1 MTRVLV
7 FGQPFWG
14 RRVTSALDAPAEDVC
29 ATFVPQAAYARLLI
43 RPSADPVL
51 LMRVGYRVGA
61 TTTRGRLFDTYW
73 SLLRR
78 THPRAVACHYWLGSD
93 VFDTSEEARAG
104 TLRWAALRD
113 ARADLHLADAPWLV
127 DELEAVGIRAINAH
141 VPVPHRAPSSPPP
154 LPAEFSV
161 LTYLAASRFEFY
173 GGVALLEAADRLPA
187 VRFDVVGAAESPCQ
201 QSPPNVRW
209 HGWVADMGR
218 YYANTTV
225 VVRIPLHDGLGETV
239 IEGLIH
245 ARHVVYTHEL
255 PFVRTVSP
263 PTAEALVLELAALRD
278 DHVAGRLVANLGGR
292 AYAMEAFDEARLTSD
307 LVALVR
313 DRA

>member
-187 VRFDVVGAAESPCQ
+187 VRFDVVGAANRRASSRHPT
-201 QSPPNVRW
+201 SGGTAGSRTWAAITRTRPWSFGSRF
-209 HGWVADMGR
+209 M
-218 YYANTTV
+218 T
-225 VVRIPLHDGLGETV
+225 GL
-239 IEGLIH
+239 
-245 ARHVVYTHEL
+245 AR
-255 PFVRTVSP
+255 RSS
-263 PTAEALVLELAALRD
+263 R
-278 DHVAGRLVANLGGR
+278 G
-292 AYAMEAFDEARLTSD
+292 
-307 LVALVR
+307 
-313 DRA
+313 